1 MNASIET
8 GLHDDVRNDGTTE
21 PVSLTSEGG
30 AAALDHW
37 DELMI
42 SWLEKRTRI
51 EFGSWAC

>member
-8 GLHDDVRNDGTTE
+8 GLQDNARSDGTNE
-21 PVSLTSEGG
+21 PVSLTSKGG

-42 SWLEKRTRI
+42 AWLEKRTRT